1 MTPSENKDP
10 FAYVETELG
19 ARATK
24 LLSGHPAQGPIQMLN
39 LLKFVPDGG
48 EEAYSAYVAFTRP
61 LTERFG
67 VEFVTAVR
75 PAEALIGDR
84 YWDVVAIFKYPS
96 RQAAIDMLNTSLY
109 AEAEP
114 MRTRSLQDS
123 ELHVTDP
130 MSF

>member
-1 MTPSENKDP
+1 MTTGASEGP
-10 FAYVETELG
+10 FAYVETQLG
-19 ARATK
+19 ARARE
-24 LLSGHPAQGPIQMLN
+24 LLSGHPSQGPIHMLN

-48 EEAYSAYVAFTRP
+48 EEAYAEYVAFTRP

-67 VEFVTAVR
+67 VEPVTAVR
-75 PAEALIGDR
+75 PAEALIGDH

-96 RQAAIDMLNTSLY
+96 RQTAIDMLNTSLY

-114 MRTRSLQDS
+114 MRTRALLNS